1 MAVHAEV
8 SGAVLE
14 ITLDRPKANA
24 IDRETGLALHDAFA
38 RLRDDDQLRV
48 GIFTGA
54 GERFFSAGWDLKAA
68 AAGDEDPSTDFGP
81 GGFAGFTEMF
91 DLDKPVIAAVNGLAA
106 GGGFEMVL
114 ACDLIVAAEH
124 AEFFLPE
131 LSLGIVPDAGGV
143 QRLPSL
149 LPRAVANDLIL
160 TSRRMDAR
168 EAERWGLVCSIV
180 PGERLLEE
188 ARALAQRISAA
199 APLATR
205 ASKQVLRGIAG
216 MDAESAFAAMR
227 EGRFAAYDRA
237 LASDESREGAAAFAE
252 GRPARFGDERP

>member
-54 GERFFSAGWDLKAA
+54 GQRFLSAGWDLKAA

-168 EAERWGLVCSIV
+168 EAERWGLVCSV
-180 PGERLLEE
+180 VSGERLMEE

-205 ASKQVLRGIAG
+205 AAKQVLRGIAG
-216 MDAESAFAAMR
+216 MDAERAFAAMR
-227 EGRFAAYDRA
+227 EGRFPAYDRA
-237 LASDESREGAAAFAE
+237 LASDESREGAAAFTE
-252 GRPARFGDERP
+252 RRPARFGDERP

>member
-1 MAVHAEV
+1 MVRPMPVHADV
-8 SGAVLE
+8 NGPVLE

-24 IDRETGLALHDAFA
+24 IDRDTSLALHDAFA
-38 RLRDDDQLRV
+38 RLRDDPVLRV
-48 GIFTGA
+48 GIFTGV

-91 DLDKPVIAAVNGLAA
+91 DLDKPVIAAVNGMAV

-131 LSLGIVPDAGGV
+131 LSVGIVPDAGAV

-160 TSRRMDAR
+160 TSRRMGAA
-168 EAERWGLVCSIV
+168 EAKSWGLVRSVV
-180 PGERLLEE
+180 PGERLMGE
-188 ARALAQRISAA
+188 ARDLAERIAAA
-199 APLATR
+199 APLATQ
-205 ASKQVLRGIAG
+205 ATKQVLRGIAG
-216 MDAESAFAAMR
+216 MDPESSFAAMR
-227 EGRFAAYDRA
+227 EGRFGAYDRA
-237 LASDESREGAAAFAE
+237 LASDEAAEGAAAFAE
-252 GRPARFGDERP
+252 GRSARFE

>member
-1 MAVHAEV
+1 MVRPMPVHADV
-8 SGAVLE
+8 NGPVLE
-14 ITLDRPKANA
+14 ITLDRPRANA

-38 RLRDDDQLRV
+38 RLRGDPELRV
-48 GIFTGA
+48 GIFTAA

-91 DLDKPVIAAVNGLAA
+91 DLDKPVIAAVNGMAV

-131 LSLGIVPDAGGV
+131 LSVGIVPDAGGV

-160 TSRRMDAR
+160 TSRRMGAA
-168 EAERWGLVCSIV
+168 EAQSWGLVRSVV
-180 PGERLLEE
+180 PGNRLMGE
-188 ARALAQRISAA
+188 ARELAERVAAA
-199 APLATR
+199 APLATQ
-205 ASKQVLRGIAG
+205 ATKQVLRGIAG
-216 MDAESAFAAMR
+216 MDPESSFAAMR
-227 EGRFAAYDRA
+227 EGSFPAYDRA
-237 LASDESREGAAAFAE
+237 LASDEAGEGAAAFAE
-252 GRPARFGDERP
+252 GRPAHFE